1 MTCHVS
7 KIGYDLASAVD
18 IVVPAKGKAIV
29 KTDLAIAIPENTYA
43 RIAPR
48 SGLAVK
54 HFIDVGAGVV
64 DYDYRGNV
72 GVVLFNH
79 SDTDFTV
86 QQSDRIAQL
95 ILEKISMV
103 PVEEVSELP
112 STERGAGGFG
122 STGTETLKMEVTD
135 AHSSSSSS
143 PKRIKLGGMFLFYV
157 PVLIFANCMFVCMF
171 HFNYHIKC
179 SVRLSLYHLNCH
191 LKHTLAVLYY

>member
-1 MTCHVS
+1 MHT
-7 KIGYDLASAVD
+7 GYDLASAVD

-79 SDTDFTV
+79 SDTDFPIR
-86 QQSDRIAQL
+86 QSDRIAQL
-95 ILEKISMV
+95 ILEQIAMV

-112 STERGAGGFG
+112 STERGEGGFG
-122 STGTETLKMEVTD
+122 STGTSYKTEAD
-135 AHSSSSSS
+135 ASAST
-143 PKRIKLGGMFLFYV
+143 KRIKLGKNSCSLCLGGMG
-157 PVLIFANCMFVCMF
+157 
-171 HFNYHIKC
+171 
-179 SVRLSLYHLNCH
+179 
-191 LKHTLAVLYY
+191 

>member
-1 MTCHVS
+1 LN
-7 KIGYDLASAVD
+7 IGYDLASAVD
-18 IVVPAKGKAIV
+18 TVVPAKGKAIV

-79 SDTDFTV
+79 SDVDFTV
-86 QQSDRIAQL
+86 RQSDRIAQL

-103 PVEEVSELP
+103 PVEEVEELP
-112 STERGAGGFG
+112 STERGEGGFG
-122 STGTETLKMEVTD
+122 STGTESHNVESGSD
-135 AHSSSSSS
+135 NSSS
-143 PKRIKLGGMFLFYV
+143 KRIKLGKNNRGHFI
-157 PVLIFANCMFVCMF
+157 LI
-171 HFNYHIKC
+171 Y
-179 SVRLSLYHLNCH
+179 L
-191 LKHTLAVLYY
+191 

>member
-1 MTCHVS
+1 MDT
-7 KIGYDLASAVD
+7 I
-18 IVVPAKGKAIV
+18 VPANGKAIV

-79 SDTDFTV
+79 SDVDFTV
-86 QQSDRIAQL
+86 KQSDRIAQL
-95 ILEKISMV
+95 ILENISMV

-112 STERGAGGFG
+112 SSERGDGGFG
-122 STGTETLKMEVTD
+122 STGTESHKIEVDMNSSTLKRFKPGKQGD
-135 AHSSSSSS
+135 
-143 PKRIKLGGMFLFYV
+143 
-157 PVLIFANCMFVCMF
+157 
-171 HFNYHIKC
+171 
-179 SVRLSLYHLNCH
+179 
-191 LKHTLAVLYY
+191 